1 MRKKDIELLQAKLLN
16 MKIEIEDVIK
26 QSRNNI
32 HDLNGLRYSE
42 EGDISSCI
50 SMSKI
55 DEKVLIKYQSDL
67 KEIDFALQKIN
78 NNKYGVCEMCD
89 EEIDIN
95 RLKIK
100 PHARF
105 CIRCREIYEKTRAR
119 SANAI

>member
-1 MRKKDIELLQAKLLN
+1 MRKKDIELLQAKLLS
-16 MKIEIEDVIK
+16 MKVEIEDVIN

-67 KEIDFALQKIN
+67 KEINLALQRIN
-78 NNKYGVCEMCD
+78 SSQYGICEMCD
-89 EEIDIN
+89 KQIDIN

-105 CIRCREIYEKTRAR
+105 CIRCREVYEKTKSR
-119 SANAI
+119 SVNAI